1 MQNNQVSWS
10 RKAVPHV
17 RTTICGVRW
26 AYWGRMYSQETS
38 NMNIIG
44 HAHHYRHWRGRCP
57 SDLCPPHAHPH
68 AQKDRQPAAKRPV
81 VGVDTK
87 TKASGVVVVPNAY
100 LDTLNLAAEV
110 GPLSMTKV
118 VVRMGRVARIHG
130 ACGFVAQTLAQN
142 ERLRADIF

>member
-1 MQNNQVSWS
+1 M
-10 RKAVPHV
+10 
-17 RTTICGVRW
+17 
-26 AYWGRMYSQETS
+26 
-38 NMNIIG
+38 
-44 HAHHYRHWRGRCP
+44 
-57 SDLCPPHAHPH
+57 
-68 AQKDRQPAAKRPV
+68 
-81 VGVDTK
+81 
-87 TKASGVVVVPNAY
+87 VVVPNAY